1 MHISPKGSF
10 RDLASMIKLGPFPSY
25 LAGASLTSTCRPGT
39 RAREPSHAVMG
50 QQHFTLEPSWSALRF
65 AGEERR
71 ACSFLP
77 CRWFWIAGVKQK
89 TENILKELQKHF
101 RGEWLAS
108 IQDLTMVA
116 HAPPNAGRL
125 DGKRGREEGQAQ
137 GRPPLRGRVP
147 EVPGLVNSVL
157 EGKAHCPSCPGVD

>member
-1 MHISPKGSF
+1 
-10 RDLASMIKLGPFPSY
+10 
-25 LAGASLTSTCRPGT
+25 
-39 RAREPSHAVMG
+39 MG
-50 QQHFTLEPSWSALRF
+50 QQHFTLEPSWSTLRF

-116 HAPPNAGRL
+116 RTPHPTQDAWMGSAGR
-125 DGKRGREEGQAQ
+125 KRARPEG
-137 GRPPLRGRVP
+137 
-147 EVPGLVNSVL
+147 
-157 EGKAHCPSCPGVD
+157 